1 MPTPKHERRKHKRL
15 KLECPV
21 RLERPSGKPGG
32 KSRTIDVS
40 DGGTLLPAPEGF
52 DPAVGQRVIVHIS
65 VPRRTPNTF
74 LLEEFEAPASV
85 VRADPAK
92 GGGAKGQVA
101 LKFDSPLDLG
111 LEV

>member
-1 MPTPKHERRKHKRL
+1 MPAPKRERRRHKRH

-21 RLERPSGKPGG
+21 RLGQPGGKPAG

-52 DPAVGQRVIVHIS
+52 DPVLGQRVTVHIS
-65 VPRRTPNTF
+65 VPRTTPNTY
-74 LLEEFEAPASV
+74 LLEEFEASASV
-85 VRADPAK
+85 VRADPPK
-92 GGGAKGQVA
+92 GDAPPQVA

>member
-1 MPTPKHERRKHKRL
+1 MPAPKRERRKHKRH

-21 RLERPSGKPGG
+21 RLHRPDDKPAG

-40 DGGTLLPAPEGF
+40 DSGALLPAPEGF
-52 DPAVGQRVIVHIS
+52 DPVLGQRVTVHIS
-65 VPRRTPNTF
+65 VPRQTPNTF

-85 VRADPAK
+85 VRAERPQ
-92 GGGAKGQVA
+92 GGAPPQVA